1 MARCPS
7 DDTDVFGP
15 TMSRHSTLAA
25 ARHWRTRYYQS
36 CLAQQVT
43 PAPLVI
49 VEVRHNC
56 LVRYVGRRA
65 IAIYREGYDCRTEDL
80 RREMRFTVESVLG
93 TPSVPS
99 SEAQTFNPKSLAAP
113 EAGKTRGDSSRKS
126 QGS

>member
-1 MARCPS
+1 MTQCPS

-25 ARHWRTRYYQS
+25 ARQWRTRYYQS

-65 IAIYREGYDCRTEDL
+65 IAIYREGRDFRTEDL
-80 RREMRFTVESVLG
+80 RREMRFTVESVLD
-93 TPSVPS
+93 TTSVPS
-99 SEAQTFNPKSLAAP
+99 SEVQIFKLKSLAAP
-113 EAGKTRGDSSRKS
+113 EAGETHRHSSDRSRDS
-126 QGS
+126 